1 MSNAVAV
8 NDQTFQTEVL
18 DSKTPVVVDFWA
30 AWCGP
35 CRQIAPI
42 LDELAVEY
50 ANQLKVVK
58 LDVDESQDV
67 PTRYRV
73 MSIPTLLVFKGG
85 QEVERIVGAMPKQA
99 LLGKLQRHL

>member
-8 NDQTFQTEVL
+8 NDQSFQAEVL
-18 DSKTPVVVDFWA
+18 DSQTPVVVDFWA

-50 ANQLKVVK
+50 ANKLKVVK

-99 LLGKLQRHL
+99 LVGKLQRHL

>member
-8 NDQTFQTEVL
+8 NDQSFQAEVL
-18 DSKTPVVVDFWA
+18 DSQTPVVVDFWA

-50 ANQLKVVK
+50 ANRLKVVK

-99 LLGKLQRHL
+99 LVGKLQRHL